1 MIDANTF
8 KGIKIGIA
16 SPGTISNNIIAKA
29 GNLGIYNLVLSRY

>member
-16 SPGTISNNIIAKA
+16 SPEKIRSWSLGEVKNLKQSTI
-29 GNLGIYNLVLSRY
+29 VL